1 MSKEMEIMNI
11 NGIEYVKKEYLE
23 NMPNCKLAEMVDGMP
38 FVCVRT
44 YSAGVHFGYLKSR
57 NGKEVE
63 LVNSIRVYYWEGACS
78 LSELATNGSSKI
90 DKCKYSVTVPHI
102 ILTEAIE
109 IIDVTEKA
117 KLQMENAKRWKIMD

>member
-1 MSKEMEIMNI
+1 METINI
-11 NGIEYVKKEYLE
+11 NGVEYVKKDEIDS
-23 NMPNCKLAEMVDGMP
+23 CKIAEKVDGMP
-38 FVCVRT
+38 FVCIRT

-78 LSELATNGSSKI
+78 LSELATNGSTKI
-90 DKCKYSVTVPHI
+90 DNCKYAVTVPHI

-117 KLQMENAKRWKIMD
+117 KNQMEGAKRWKMS

>member
-1 MSKEMEIMNI
+1 MEIINI
-11 NGIEYVKKEYLE
+11 NGIEYVRKEELD
-23 NMPNCKLAEMVDGMP
+23 NVQVNPLAELVDDMP
-38 FVCVRT
+38 FVCIRT

-63 LVNSIRVYYWEGACS
+63 LVNAIRVYYWDGACS
-78 LSELATNGSSKI
+78 LSELATNGSTKI
-90 DKCKYSVTVPHI
+90 DECKYAVTVPHI

-117 KLQMENAKRWKIMD
+117 KVQMEGAKRWKMC

>member
-1 MSKEMEIMNI
+1 METISI
-11 NGIEYVKKEYLE
+11 NGIEYVKKEELDNVNKIAE
-23 NMPNCKLAEMVDGMP
+23 KLDGMP
-38 FVCVRT
+38 FVCIRT

-63 LVNSIRVYYWEGACS
+63 LVNAIRVYYWDGACS
-78 LSELATNGSSKI
+78 LSELATNGSTKI
-90 DKCKYSVTVPHI
+90 ENCKYAVTVPHI

-117 KLQMENAKRWKIMD
+117 KEQMESAKRWKMR

>member
-1 MSKEMEIMNI
+1 MDIITI
-11 NGIEYVKKEYLE
+11 NGIEYIKKEELE
-23 NMPNCKLAEMVDGMP
+23 KVSENKIAEPIDGMP
-38 FVCVRT
+38 FVCIRT

-63 LVNSIRVYYWEGACS
+63 LVNSIRVYYWDGACS

-90 DKCKYSVTVPHI
+90 DKCKYAVTVPHI

-109 IIDVTEKA
+109 IIDVTEVA
-117 KLQMENAKRWKIMD
+117 KNQMEGAKRWKINGN

>member
-1 MSKEMEIMNI
+1 METINI
-11 NGIEYVKKEYLE
+11 NGIEYVKKEELDNVNKISE
-23 NMPNCKLAEMVDGMP
+23 KLDGMP
-38 FVCVRT
+38 FVCIRT

-63 LVNSIRVYYWEGACS
+63 LVNAIRVYYWDGACS
-78 LSELATNGSSKI
+78 LSELATNGSTKI
-90 DKCKYSVTVPHI
+90 ENCKYAVTVPHI

-117 KLQMENAKRWKIMD
+117 KEQMESAKRWKMR

>member
-1 MSKEMEIMNI
+1 METMII
-11 NGIEYVKKEYLE
+11 NGIEYAKKEALQI
-23 NMPNCKLAEMVDGMP
+23 AEPVDGMP

-63 LVNSIRVYYWEGACS
+63 LVNAIRVFYWDGACS
-78 LSELATNGSSKI
+78 LSELATKGSTNI
-90 DKCKYSVTVPHI
+90 AKCKYAVTVPHI

-109 IIDVTEKA
+109 IIDVTKNA
-117 KLQMENAKRWKIMD
+117 KEQMEGAKRWQMH

>member
-1 MSKEMEIMNI
+1 METINI
-11 NGIEYVKKEYLE
+11 NGIEYIKKEELDNVIE
-23 NMPNCKLAEMVDGMP
+23 NQIAEKVDGMP
-38 FVCVRT
+38 FVCIRT

-63 LVNSIRVYYWEGACS
+63 LVNAIRVWYWDGACS
-78 LSELATNGSSKI
+78 LSELATNGSTKI

-117 KLQMENAKRWKIMD
+117 KNQMESAKRWKMS